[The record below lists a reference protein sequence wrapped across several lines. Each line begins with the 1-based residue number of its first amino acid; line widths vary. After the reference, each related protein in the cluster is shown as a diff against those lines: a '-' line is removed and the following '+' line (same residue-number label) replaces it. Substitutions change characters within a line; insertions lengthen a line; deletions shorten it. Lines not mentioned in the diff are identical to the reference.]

1 MCGIYV
7 ERERERA
14 YHMHLGSIIQQLKLI
29 LWVLI
34 DVVLHTAFFFDGLF
48 HQKLIWQGHH
58 KAAAGSLAWLRTM
71 PGGDYRLRVMM

>member
-1 MCGIYV
+1 
-7 ERERERA
+7 
-14 YHMHLGSIIQQLKLI
+14 MHLGSIKQQLKLI

-34 DVVLHTAFFFDGLF
+34 DVVLHTVFFDGLC

-58 KAAAGSLAWLRTM
+58 KAAVGSLAWLRTM